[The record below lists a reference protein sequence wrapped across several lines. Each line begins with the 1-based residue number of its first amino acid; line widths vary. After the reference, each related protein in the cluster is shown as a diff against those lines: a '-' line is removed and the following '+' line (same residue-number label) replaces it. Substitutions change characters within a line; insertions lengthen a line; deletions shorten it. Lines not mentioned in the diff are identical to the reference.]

1 MRKLSRFPD
10 LLPTESPEI
19 RAKAQRELRPSRN
32 IKSRMI
38 ALENTVSRSIA
49 LANSNTSSS
58 RISSNPLEKT
68 SRQEKK
74 RTSTEAFGVDNP
86 PRDSPYVKPG
96 GDYYS
101 TPPFSASEAQSLIQQ
116 ELISTPDSS
125 KTKRSAL
132 HSALLS
138 LKQRL
143 NTTVQH
149 PPNDVCTL
157 EELQGLPM
165 PPVELIQWM
174 LQSKESGRAV
184 VSGSDFMPFTSR
196 ETIARM
202 AREFMGSRG
211 SSLEPSSII
220 CIAAYGGYF
229 LQEIVLLGR
238 VDETGMEDLLRSQ
251 AYDYF
256 NTARAWTPY
265 MLRQLPTTLSS
276 LQALVYC
283 FLLAQERGDFVTAST
298 LVEAACK
305 LCKTLRLHKRLNDF
319 STGPI
324 AVAAEA
330 YNCFATCYLND
341 KGLAMNLGIMPFL
354 DDAIIEIDVLKSPAA
369 TGPVLDNFQLYLRLA
384 QIQGSIIKELRCTAA
399 ARRKRQEILTGILHE
414 MDTVWN
420 LYQELHI
427 INKPE
432 SGEYDSA
439 LESTMVEIAY
449 FPIQTVIYQS
459 SRIDT
464 LKDSTRKE
472 GRLEAARTTL
482 LRIQRA
488 QALSKTSLYNSAY
501 LKSSFTNWVILYYPF
516 TPFFVLFCNVI
527 QSRDRT
533 DYDMMQQ
540 FVAYLAEMKDIS
552 ISVEKLHELCL
563 PFCALASTLLQSD
576 DNSNTNDNPGIR
588 KSSLRSEKAQR
599 LPPLQLYQREQEAQL
614 NPTTS
619 HMQASSYDN
628 QAGFLQDTNNYAAPP
643 IPYDMVGAGGN
654 FDFNTDPF
662 IWDFMSTQPMLQWLD
677 SDFSVFEQPM

>member
-1 MRKLSRFPD
+1 M
-10 LLPTESPEI
+10 
-19 RAKAQRELRPSRN
+19 
-32 IKSRMI
+32 
-38 ALENTVSRSIA
+38 
-49 LANSNTSSS
+49 
-58 RISSNPLEKT
+58 
-68 SRQEKK
+68 
-74 RTSTEAFGVDNP
+74 EAFGVDTP
-86 PRDSPYVKPG
+86 PRGSPYIKPG
-96 GDYYS
+96 SDYYS
-101 TPPFSASEAQSLIQQ
+101 TPPFSTYEAQSLIRQ
-116 ELISTPDSS
+116 ELSSTPDSS
-125 KTKRSAL
+125 KTERTAL

-149 PPNDVCTL
+149 PSNDVRTL
-157 EELQGLPM
+157 EELQSLPM
-165 PPVELIQWM
+165 PSIELIQWM
-174 LQSKESGRAV
+174 LQSKESGRPV

-202 AREFMGSRG
+202 ARDFIANQDRDV
-211 SSLEPSSII
+211 EPSSII
-220 CIAAYGGYF
+220 CVAAYGGYF

-238 VDETGMEDLLRSQ
+238 VDETGMEDRLRSQ

-256 NTARAWTPY
+256 KTARAWTPY

-305 LCKTLRLHKRLNDF
+305 LCKVLGFHKGTNNF
-319 STGPI
+319 STGSI

-341 KGLAMNLGIMPFL
+341 KGLAMNLSTVPFL
-354 DDAIIEIDVLKSPAA
+354 DDAVIEIDVLRSPAA
-369 TGPVLDNFQLYLRLA
+369 TGPVLDNFHLYLRLA
-384 QIQGSIIKELRCTAA
+384 QIQGSIIKELRSTT
-399 ARRKRQEILTGILHE
+399 ARRQRQEILTRILHE
-414 MDTVWN
+414 MDTIWN

-432 SGEYDSA
+432 SGEYDSD

-449 FPIQTVIYQS
+449 FSIQTVIYQS
-459 SRIDT
+459 SGIDT

-472 GRLEAARTTL
+472 ARLEAARTTL

-488 QALSKTSLYNSAY
+488 RALSKTSQYNSAY

-533 DYDMMQQ
+533 DYDLMQQ

-563 PFCALASTLLQSD
+563 PFCALAPTLLRSD
-576 DNSNTNDNPGIR
+576 EDTNINENPGIL
-588 KSSLRSEKAQR
+588 KSSLWTEKAQR
-599 LPPLQLYQREQEAQL
+599 PPPPHLYLREQDAQ
-614 NPTTS
+614 PTPTS
-619 HMQASSYDN
+619 AHVQASNYGNQRGFMQDANSY
-628 QAGFLQDTNNYAAPP
+628 AGPP
-643 IPYDMVGAGGN
+643 IPYDMVGADGN
-654 FDFNTDPF
+654 YDFNTDPF
-662 IWDFMSTQPMLQWLD
+662 VWDFMSTQPMLQWLD
-677 SDFSVFEQPM
+677 SDFSVLEPPM